1 MVKFLINPAVLGA
14 ALIRGKRLLEG
25 GTYSDL
31 SSNGAA
37 FIKVWRLF
45 EAQHLLE
52 EIRYR
57 GLHL

>member
-45 EAQHLLE
+45 EALILWTDA
-52 EIRYR
+52 IYIK
-57 GLHL
+57 